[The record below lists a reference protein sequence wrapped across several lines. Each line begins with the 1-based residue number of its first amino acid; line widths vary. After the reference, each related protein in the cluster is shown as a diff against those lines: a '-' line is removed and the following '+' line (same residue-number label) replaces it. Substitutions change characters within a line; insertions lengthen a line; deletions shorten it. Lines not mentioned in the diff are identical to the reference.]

1 MSITFRLPN
10 TRQKYGVPQ
19 DFAASY
25 LEDEWTW
32 DDDLQ
37 GPRITG
43 KIDTFQAIQSSA
55 DCALEKVLD
64 RLCNNDYD
72 TLVAYAQ
79 QKERNVGSVS
89 NEIADMTE
97 DLSDLTKLG
106 ELYTVAEKYREEFG
120 LSDEMSVKDIFEEVK
135 NRSLVLKENL
145 NKLKEAHYEKS
156 VSPSPSDVEKQKDIS
171 PSSEIKKEEKKN
183 DEAS

>member
-10 TRQKYGVPQ
+10 TRQKYGTPQ

-37 GPRITG
+37 EPRITG

-79 QKERNVGSVS
+79 QKERNIGSVS
-89 NEIADMTE
+89 DEIADMTE

-106 ELYTVAEKYREEFG
+106 ELYSVAEKYREQFG
-120 LSDEMSVKDIFEEVK
+120 LSDDLSVKDIFDEVK
-135 NRSLVLKENL
+135 ARALTLKNDL
-145 NKLKEAHYEKS
+145 NKLKEAHYEKVVS
-156 VSPSPSDVEKQKDIS
+156 QDSNTEKQKNISPSP
-171 PSSEIKKEEKKN
+171 EIKEEVAEN

>member
-1 MSITFRLPN
+1 MSIKFRLPN
-10 TRQKYGVPQ
+10 TREKYGMPQ
-19 DFAASY
+19 DFALSY

-79 QKERNVGSVS
+79 QKEHNVSS
-89 NEIADMTE
+89 ISDDIADMTE

-106 ELYTVAEKYREEFG
+106 DLYTVAEKYREEFG

-145 NKLKEAHYEKS
+145 NKLKEARYEKS
-156 VSPSPSDVEKQKDIS
+156 VSPSPSDTEKQKDSS
-171 PSSEIKKEEKKN
+171 PSLEIKKEEVKK
-183 DEAS
+183 

>member
-1 MSITFRLPN
+1 MSIKFRLPN
-10 TRQKYGVPQ
+10 TREKYGIPQ
-19 DFAASY
+19 DFASEY

-72 TLVAYAQ
+72 TLVSYAQ
-79 QKERNVGSVS
+79 QKERNVGAVS
-89 NEIADMTE
+89 DDIADMTE
-97 DLSDLTKLG
+97 DLADLTKLG
-106 ELYTVAEKYREEFG
+106 ELYSVAEKYREQFG
-120 LSDEMSVKDIFEEVK
+120 LSDEMSVKDIFEEVEK
-135 NRSLVLKENL
+135 RSLALKNDI
-145 NKLKEAHYEKS
+145 NKMKEDLYEKDS
-156 VSPSPSDVEKQKDIS
+156 QQKPVSEVCEEVS
-171 PSSEIKKEEKKN
+171 PSSEIKEEDIKK
-183 DEAS
+183 

>member
-10 TRQKYGVPQ
+10 TRKKYGVPQ

-79 QKERNVGSVS
+79 QKERNISSVS
-89 NEIADMTE
+89 DDIADMTE

-135 NRSLVLKENL
+135 KRSLVLKENL

-156 VSPSPSDVEKQKDIS
+156 VSPSSSDAEKQKDIS
-171 PSSEIKKEEKKN
+171 PSLEIKKEEIKK
-183 DEAS
+183 

>member
-89 NEIADMTE
+89 DEIADMTE

-120 LSDEMSVKDIFEEVK
+120 LSDELSVKEIFDEV
-135 NRSLVLKENL
+135 NARSLVLKENL
-145 NKLKEAHYEKS
+145 NKLKETHYEKDS
-156 VSPSPSDVEKQKDIS
+156 QQKTLLEVHSEKT
-171 PSSEIKKEEKKN
+171 PLSEIKKEDAKN

>member
-19 DFAASY
+19 DFASSY

-79 QKERNVGSVS
+79 QKERNVSTIS
-89 NEIADMTE
+89 DDIADMTE

-135 NRSLVLKENL
+135 KRSLVLKENL
-145 NKLKEAHYEKS
+145 NKLKEAHYEKV
-156 VSPSPSDVEKQKDIS
+156 VSQDSNVEKQKNIS
-171 PSSEIKKEEKKN
+171 PSPEIKKEEVKN
-183 DEAS
+183 DEAL

>member
-1 MSITFRLPN
+1 MPITFRLPN

-79 QKERNVGSVS
+79 QKERNVSSVS
-89 NEIADMTE
+89 DEIADMTE

-120 LSDEMSVKDIFEEVK
+120 LSDDLSVKDIFEEVEK
-135 NRSLVLKENL
+135 RSLVLKEKL
-145 NKLKEAHYEKS
+145 NKLKEAHYEES
-156 VSPSPSDVEKQKDIS
+156 VSPSPSDEEKQKDIS
-171 PSSEIKKEEKKN
+171 PSLEVKKEEIEK
-183 DEAS
+183 

>member
-19 DFAASY
+19 DFASSY

-43 KIDTFQAIQSSA
+43 TIDTFQAIQSSA

-79 QKERNVGSVS
+79 QKERNISSVS
-89 NEIADMTE
+89 DDVADMTE

-106 ELYTVAEKYREEFG
+106 ELYAVAERYREQFG
-120 LSDEMSVKDIFEEVK
+120 LSDEMSVKDIFKEVQE
-135 NRSLVLKENL
+135 RSLALKEDL
-145 NKLKEAHYEKS
+145 NKLKEAQYEKV
-156 VSPSPSDVEKQKDIS
+156 VSQKPQDSEKQKDV
-171 PSSEIKKEEKKN
+171 SSSLEMKKEVEEK
-183 DEAS
+183 

>member
-1 MSITFRLPN
+1 MSIKFRKPN
-10 TRQKYGVPQ
+10 TREKYGVPQ

-43 KIDTFQAIQSSA
+43 KIDTFRAIQSSA

-89 NEIADMTE
+89 DEIADMTE

-106 ELYTVAEKYREEFG
+106 ELYAVAEKYREEFG
-120 LSDEMSVKDIFEEVK
+120 LSDELSVRDVFEEVK
-135 NRSLVLKENL
+135 KRSLVLKENL
-145 NKLKEAHYEKS
+145 NKLKEARYEKDS
-156 VSPSPSDVEKQKDIS
+156 QQESLLEVHSEEAPL
-171 PSSEIKKEEKKN
+171 SEIKKEDIER
-183 DEAS
+183 

>member
-10 TRQKYGVPQ
+10 ARQKYGTPQ

-79 QKERNVGSVS
+79 QKERDVSSVS
-89 NEIADMTE
+89 DDIADMTE

-106 ELYTVAEKYREEFG
+106 ELYTVAEKYREQFG
-120 LSDEMSVKDIFEEVK
+120 LSDEMSIKAIFEEVK
-135 NRSLVLKENL
+135 ARSLTLKEDL
-145 NKLKEAHYEKS
+145 NKLKEAYYEKV
-156 VSPSPSDVEKQKDIS
+156 VSQDSNAAKQKNIS
-171 PSSEIKKEEKKN
+171 SSLEIKKEATEK
-183 DEAS
+183 

>member
-1 MSITFRLPN
+1 MCITFRLPN

-32 DDDLQ
+32 DEDLQ
-37 GPRITG
+37 EPRITG
-43 KIDTFQAIQSSA
+43 KIDTYQAIQSSA

-72 TLVAYAQ
+72 TLIAYAQ
-79 QKERNVGSVS
+79 QKERNVSSVS
-89 NEIADMTE
+89 DEIADMTE

-106 ELYTVAEKYREEFG
+106 ELYSVAEKYREQFG
-120 LSDEMSVKDIFEEVK
+120 LSDELSVKEIFDEV
-135 NRSLVLKENL
+135 NARSLALKKDL
-145 NKLKEAHYEKS
+145 NKLKEARYEKDS
-156 VSPSPSDVEKQKDIS
+156 EQKTLLEVH
-171 PSSEIKKEEKKN
+171 SEETPLSEVKKEDFKK
-183 DEAS
+183 

>member
-1 MSITFRLPN
+1 MSITYRLPN

-19 DFAASY
+19 DFSSSY

-37 GPRITG
+37 SPRITG

-55 DCALEKVLD
+55 DCALEKVLN

-79 QKERNVGSVS
+79 QKERNVSTIS
-89 NEIADMTE
+89 DDIADMTE

-106 ELYTVAEKYREEFG
+106 ELYAVAEKYREDFG
-120 LSDEMSVKDIFEEVK
+120 FSDQMSVKDIFEEVK

-145 NKLKEAHYEKS
+145 NKLKEAQYEKN
-156 VSPSPSDVEKQKDIS
+156 VPSNPSAAEKQKDIS
-171 PSSEIKKEEKKN
+171 PSPEIKKEESEK
-183 DEAS
+183 

>member
-10 TRQKYGVPQ
+10 TRQKYGTSQ

-43 KIDTFQAIQSSA
+43 KIDTFQVIQSSA

-79 QKERNVGSVS
+79 QKERNVSSVS
-89 NEIADMTE
+89 DDIADMTE

-106 ELYTVAEKYREEFG
+106 ELYTVAEKYREQFG
-120 LSDEMSVKDIFEEVK
+120 LSDEMSIKAIFEEVK
-135 NRSLVLKENL
+135 ARSLALKNDL
-145 NKLKEAHYEKS
+145 NKLKEAHYEKV
-156 VSPSPSDVEKQKDIS
+156 VSQNSNAEKQKNIS
-171 PSSEIKKEEKKN
+171 PSSEIKKEDTEK
-183 DEAS
+183 

>member
-64 RLCNNDYD
+64 RLCGNDYD
-72 TLVAYAQ
+72 ILVSYAQ
-79 QKERNVGSVS
+79 QKERNISSVS
-89 NEIADMTE
+89 DDIADMTE

-106 ELYTVAEKYREEFG
+106 ELYTVAEKYREQFG
-120 LSDEMSVKDIFEEVK
+120 LSDEMSVKDIFEEV
-135 NRSLVLKENL
+135 VLKENL
-145 NKLKEAHYEKS
+145 NKLKEAHYEKN
-156 VSPSPSDVEKQKDIS
+156 VSSSPSDAEKQKNIS
-171 PSSEIKKEEKKN
+171 PSLEIKKEEVKK
-183 DEAS
+183 

>member
-1 MSITFRLPN
+1 MPITFRLPN

-79 QKERNVGSVS
+79 QKERNVVSVS
-89 NEIADMTE
+89 DEIADMTE

-120 LSDEMSVKDIFEEVK
+120 LSDDLSVKDIFEEVK
-135 NRSLVLKENL
+135 NRSLILKKNL

-156 VSPSPSDVEKQKDIS
+156 VSPSPSDAEEQEDLS
-171 PSSEIKKEEKKN
+171 PSLEIKEEEIKK
-183 DEAS
+183 

>member
-1 MSITFRLPN
+1 MSITYRLPN

-19 DFAASY
+19 DFASSY

-79 QKERNVGSVS
+79 QKERNISTIS
-89 NEIADMTE
+89 DDIADMTE

-156 VSPSPSDVEKQKDIS
+156 VSSSPSVAEKQKDIS
-171 PSSEIKKEEKKN
+171 PSLEIKKEEVEK
-183 DEAS
+183 

>member
-1 MSITFRLPN
+1 MSIIFRLPN

-43 KIDTFQAIQSSA
+43 KIDTFQVIQSSA

-72 TLVAYAQ
+72 TLIAYAQ
-79 QKERNVGSVS
+79 QKERNVSSVS
-89 NEIADMTE
+89 DEIADMTE

-106 ELYTVAEKYREEFG
+106 ELYSVAERYREGFG
-120 LSDEMSVKDIFEEVK
+120 LSDELSVKDIFEEVK
-135 NRSLVLKENL
+135 TRSLVLRENL
-145 NKLKEAHYEKS
+145 NKLKEARYEKDS
-156 VSPSPSDVEKQKDIS
+156 QQESLLEVCEKVS
-171 PSSEIKKEEKKN
+171 PSSEIKKEDLER
-183 DEAS
+183 

>member
-10 TRQKYGVPQ
+10 SRQKYGVPQ
-19 DFAASY
+19 DFESSY

-37 GPRITG
+37 MPRITG

-79 QKERNVGSVS
+79 QKERNIGSVS
-89 NEIADMTE
+89 DEIADMTE

-106 ELYTVAEKYREEFG
+106 ELYSVAEKYREQFG
-120 LSDEMSVKDIFEEVK
+120 LSDDLTVKDIFDEVK
-135 NRSLVLKENL
+135 TRSLALKNDL
-145 NKLKEAHYEKS
+145 NKLKEIQYEKVVPQKS
-156 VSPSPSDVEKQKDIS
+156 QDLEKNKNVPS
-171 PSSEIKKEEKKN
+171 SSEIKKEVPEN
-183 DEAS
+183 DEAL

>member
-10 TRQKYGVPQ
+10 TRQKYGAPQ

-37 GPRITG
+37 APRITG

-79 QKERNVGSVS
+79 QKERNISSVS
-89 NEIADMTE
+89 DDIADMTE

-135 NRSLVLKENL
+135 KRSLVLKENL

-156 VSPSPSDVEKQKDIS
+156 VSPSPSESESEKQKNIS
-171 PSSEIKKEEKKN
+171 PSLEIKKEEIKK
-183 DEAS
+183 

>member
-10 TRQKYGVPQ
+10 MRQKYGVPQ

-64 RLCNNDYD
+64 RLCNSDYD
-72 TLVAYAQ
+72 TLVSYAQ
-79 QKERNVGSVS
+79 QKERNVSSVS
-89 NEIADMTE
+89 DEIADMTE

-106 ELYTVAEKYREEFG
+106 ELYSVAEKYREQFG
-120 LSDEMSVKDIFEEVK
+120 LSDELSVKEIFDEV
-135 NRSLVLKENL
+135 NARSLALKENL
-145 NKLKEAHYEKS
+145 NKLKENHYEKNS
-156 VSPSPSDVEKQKDIS
+156 EQKALLENHSEKTS
-171 PSSEIKKEEKKN
+171 LSEVKKEVTEK
-183 DEAS
+183 

>member
-1 MSITFRLPN
+1 MSIKFRKPN
-10 TRQKYGVPQ
+10 TRGKYGVPQ

-64 RLCNNDYD
+64 RLCNNDYN

-79 QKERNVGSVS
+79 QKERNVSSVS
-89 NEIADMTE
+89 AEIADMTE
-97 DLSDLTKLG
+97 DLSDLAKLG
-106 ELYTVAEKYREEFG
+106 ELYSVAERYREQFG
-120 LSDEMSVKDIFEEVK
+120 LSDELSVKEIFDEV
-135 NRSLVLKENL
+135 NARSLALKEDL
-145 NKLKEAHYEKS
+145 NKLKEKCYEEDS
-156 VSPSPSDVEKQKDIS
+156 EQKTLLEVH
-171 PSSEIKKEEKKN
+171 SEETPLSEVKKEVEEK
-183 DEAS
+183 